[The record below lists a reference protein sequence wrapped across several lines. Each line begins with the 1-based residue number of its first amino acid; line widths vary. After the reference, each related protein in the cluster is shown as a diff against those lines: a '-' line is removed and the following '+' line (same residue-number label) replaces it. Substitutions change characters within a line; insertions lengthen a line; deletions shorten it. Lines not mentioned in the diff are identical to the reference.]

1 MLDWIAQNSDRLQV
15 VVSLLTML
23 VWLAYLHIFWLNF
36 RRQRQ
41 AVILIT
47 RSVAQDE
54 NAHCFVTNMGAEP
67 IYLLEVMAKV
77 VTEDKTYNVKVT
89 EREEIAL
96 DEVED
101 PLTRTNQGPVKS
113 RDFIDIGS
121 FIDLLRRADVR
132 IGSEGIFDEVQEM
145 ELTVAA
151 IDGHAAHL
159 VAARCKFRA
168 DWKDG
173 KPYFLPERVMT
184 HQIRSI
190 FQRRKINAML
200 EEQIE

>member
-1 MLDWIAQNSDRLQV
+1 MVDWIAQNPDRLQV

-54 NAHCFVTNMGAEP
+54 NAHC
-67 IYLLEVMAKV
+67 
-77 VTEDKTYNVKVT
+77 
-89 EREEIAL
+89 
-96 DEVED
+96 
-101 PLTRTNQGPVKS
+101 
-113 RDFIDIGS
+113 S

-151 IDGHAAHL
+151 IDGHASHL

-173 KPYFLPERVMT
+173 KLYFLPERVMT